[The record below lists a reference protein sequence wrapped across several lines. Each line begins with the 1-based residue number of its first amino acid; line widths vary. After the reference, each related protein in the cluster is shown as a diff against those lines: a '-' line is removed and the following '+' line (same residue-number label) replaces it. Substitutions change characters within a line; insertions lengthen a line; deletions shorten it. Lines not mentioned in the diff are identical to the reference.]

1 MPDERARVRAAASAC
16 HAALGHAQG
25 AAWLVCVQTTLIQ
38 EPAGFPV
45 QQEATLLKDLLLN
58 YTCDVDDG
66 GTPAIRSVMWS
77 WRPTGSATVPVSLR
91 VDVLQE
97 SPPILLVD
105 DFVSDAECQY
115 MVNAS
120 MGDMMPSPGYP
131 SSGTRR
137 SYSASLFP
145 KWDLEGDVVARVSRR
160 LVAFAHEVGGYPDI
174 PEVGQEP
181 LSTVYYREAGD
192 EFRSHCDGECRGGA
206 YWAGR
211 RIATSLTYCKAAQ
224 ESAARPN
231 AAPLAWLLLLGL
243 LSLGLLSLGLPSHR
257 SCSRLASPGTAVP
270 LAQPCN
276 TPPTVCRVT
285 QEGGNTIF
293 SLSAIKV
300 VPRERRMLFF
310 GYKLRGAAARSKL
323 VVPSI
328 DKAQTCRPGQRRSG
342 PPTAG
347 SALPAP
353 TSARQPSGPQSRAW
367 AARPPRR
374 SPGASPMRRDNAGS
388 TTFDHPGSRTTD
400 AMDGG
405 LSEHAGCPIRSG
417 TKVVLTQWLRE
428 AVTAERDW
436 RHYARLDD
444 EETFRNAVSPTR
456 PLSPSPSPSP
466 PPFPSP
472 LPSPQCGQPLTAA
485 EARQTAAPPAPSP
498 SMRAWV
504 APPLE
509 LGTGAVSHSESLTS
523 RALLKPTK

>member
-1 MPDERARVRAAASAC
+1 MGTWSSGTQVETWPAVYARHQPTGGKKNQAPVIGHMLDKRARVRAAASAC

-120 MGDMMPSPGYP
+120 MGDMVPSPGYP

-160 LVAFAHEVGGYPDI
+160 LVAFAREVGGYPDI

-206 YWAGR
+206 HWAGR
-211 RIATSLTYCKAAQ
+211 RIATLLTYCKGPQ

-231 AAPLAWLLLLGL
+231 AAPLAWL

-257 SCSRLASPGTAVP
+257 SCSRLASPGTAIS

-276 TPPTVCRVT
+276 TPSTVYRVT

-300 VPRERRMLFF
+300 VPRKRRMLFF
-310 GYKLRGAAARSKL
+310 GYKLRGAAAWPKL

-328 DKAQTCRPGQRRSG
+328 VKAQTGRPG
-342 PPTAG
+342 
-347 SALPAP
+347 
-353 TSARQPSGPQSRAW
+353 
-367 AARPPRR
+367 
-374 SPGASPMRRDNAGS
+374 
-388 TTFDHPGSRTTD
+388 
-400 AMDGG
+400 
-405 LSEHAGCPIRSG
+405 
-417 TKVVLTQWLRE
+417 
-428 AVTAERDW
+428 
-436 RHYARLDD
+436 
-444 EETFRNAVSPTR
+444 
-456 PLSPSPSPSP
+456 
-466 PPFPSP
+466 
-472 LPSPQCGQPLTAA
+472 
-485 EARQTAAPPAPSP
+485 
-498 SMRAWV
+498 
-504 APPLE
+504 
-509 LGTGAVSHSESLTS
+509 
-523 RALLKPTK
+523 

>member
-1 MPDERARVRAAASAC
+1 MLDKRARVRAAASAC

-120 MGDMMPSPGYP
+120 MGDMVPSPGYP

-160 LVAFAHEVGGYPDI
+160 LVAFAREVGGYPDI

-206 YWAGR
+206 HWAGR
-211 RIATSLTYCKAAQ
+211 RIATLLTYCKGPQ

-231 AAPLAWLLLLGL
+231 AAPLAWL

-257 SCSRLASPGTAVP
+257 SCSRLASPGTAIS

-276 TPPTVCRVT
+276 TPSTVYRVT

-300 VPRERRMLFF
+300 VPRKRRMLFF
-310 GYKLRGAAARSKL
+310 GYKLRGAAAWPKL

-328 DKAQTCRPGQRRSG
+328 VKAQTGRPG
-342 PPTAG
+342 
-347 SALPAP
+347 
-353 TSARQPSGPQSRAW
+353 
-367 AARPPRR
+367 
-374 SPGASPMRRDNAGS
+374 
-388 TTFDHPGSRTTD
+388 
-400 AMDGG
+400 
-405 LSEHAGCPIRSG
+405 
-417 TKVVLTQWLRE
+417 
-428 AVTAERDW
+428 
-436 RHYARLDD
+436 
-444 EETFRNAVSPTR
+444 
-456 PLSPSPSPSP
+456 
-466 PPFPSP
+466 
-472 LPSPQCGQPLTAA
+472 
-485 EARQTAAPPAPSP
+485 
-498 SMRAWV
+498 
-504 APPLE
+504 
-509 LGTGAVSHSESLTS
+509 
-523 RALLKPTK
+523 

>member
-1 MPDERARVRAAASAC
+1 MVVPLAPLPRRQGSSGQRSAGRKPPAVTASWSGRPKLFACSTRFHPASYAVYWDMPDERARVRAAATAC

-38 EPAGFPV
+38 EPPGFPV
-45 QQEATLLKDLLLN
+45 QQEATLLKDLLLD

-77 WRPTGSATVPVSLR
+77 WKPTGSAAVPVSLR

-160 LVAFAHEVGGYPDI
+160 LVAFAREVGGYPDI

-211 RIATSLTYCKAAQ
+211 RIATSLTYCQAAQ

-231 AAPLAWLLLLGL
+231 AAPLACL

-257 SCSRLASPGTAVP
+257 SRSRLASPGTAVP

-276 TPPTVCRVT
+276 TPPTV
-285 QEGGNTIF
+285 
-293 SLSAIKV
+293 S
-300 VPRERRMLFF
+300 RR
-310 GYKLRGAAARSKL
+310 RAATRSSRSARSRWCHASGGCSSSATNCEALQHGQSSSSPASSKL
-323 VVPSI
+323 KVAALGSGRAGHPRLEVPS
-328 DKAQTCRPGQRRSG
+328 
-342 PPTAG
+342 
-347 SALPAP
+347 
-353 TSARQPSGPQSRAW
+353 
-367 AARPPRR
+367 
-374 SPGASPMRRDNAGS
+374 
-388 TTFDHPGSRTTD
+388 H
-400 AMDGG
+400 
-405 LSEHAGCPIRSG
+405 
-417 TKVVLTQWLRE
+417 
-428 AVTAERDW
+428 
-436 RHYARLDD
+436 
-444 EETFRNAVSPTR
+444 
-456 PLSPSPSPSP
+456 
-466 PPFPSP
+466 
-472 LPSPQCGQPLTAA
+472 
-485 EARQTAAPPAPSP
+485 
-498 SMRAWV
+498 
-504 APPLE
+504 
-509 LGTGAVSHSESLTS
+509 
-523 RALLKPTK
+523 

>member
-145 KWDLEGDVVARVSRR
+145 KWDLEGDVVAQVSRR

-224 ESAARPN
+224 EGAARPN
-231 AAPLAWLLLLGL
+231 AAPLAWPPLAWPPLAWSPLAPQL
-243 LSLGLLSLGLPSHR
+243 LSVGLPWDRSSSRSAMQHTTHR
-257 SCSRLASPGTAVP
+257 VP
-270 LAQPCN
+270 CHAGGRQHDLLAQRDQGGATRAADALLRLQTARRRSMAKARRPQHRKSSN
-276 TPPTVCRVT
+276 LPPW
-285 QEGGNTIF
+285 
-293 SLSAIKV
+293 
-300 VPRERRMLFF
+300 
-310 GYKLRGAAARSKL
+310 AAAERATNGSR
-323 VVPSI
+323 
-328 DKAQTCRPGQRRSG
+328 RP
-342 PPTAG
+342 
-347 SALPAP
+347 P

-472 LPSPQCGQPLTAA
+472 LPSPQCEQPLTAA

-509 LGTGAVSHSESLTS
+509 LGTGAVSYSELTS
-523 RALLKPTK
+523 RALFKPTK